1 MTDVELG
8 PETVEVH
15 LENGSRKLAC
25 PECGAASPRYDT
37 RERKWRHLDTM
48 QYMTVLVAEVPR
60 VKCGDHGVRQV
71 RVPWAE
77 VGSGFTAQFE
87 RLAIDWLGESNLSA
101 VARLLRLSW
110 DQIDG
115 VQQRAVGRGL
125 ARRTLRPTR
134 HLGVDET
141 SFQRRH
147 EYVTVVVDSS
157 HGTVVHVADGRGREA
172 LGKFLQGAP
181 ASWLSQVE
189 TLAMDMWGPYIS
201 AASEHLDKP
210 LERIV
215 FDKFHV
221 AKLLGD
227 AVDRVRRQEHR
238 DLRSDGDDRLSGTRY
253 LWLRNPDHMT
263 SEQELRFE
271 ELRNSALKTAR
282 AWAIKELAM
291 TVWETSAADDA
302 EQAWASWYSWAIRS
316 RLAPIK
322 KVAKTLRHYLWGIV
336 NAMKT
341 GVTNAMS
348 EGLNTK
354 IQNIKR
360 AARGF
365 RNRERFRNAIYF
377 HLGGLDLYPRPVA
390 HTKS

>member
-15 LENGSRKLAC
+15 LENGSGKLAC

-87 RLAIDWLGESNLSA
+87 RLAIDWLRESNLSA

-181 ASWLSQVE
+181 ASWLSP
-189 TLAMDMWGPYIS
+189 TPILATAVPTADPTHLRTRHQLPVRPCDHAGEAVLHVLTQGVVRGKLGDLRTAGAPLRVPLRSRGPIGYGT
-201 AASEHLDKP
+201 AAS
-210 LERIV
+210 RR
-215 FDKFHV
+215 V
-221 AKLLGD
+221 AAQL
-227 AVDRVRRQEHR
+227 
-238 DLRSDGDDRLSGTRY
+238 
-253 LWLRNPDHMT
+253 P
-263 SEQELRFE
+263 
-271 ELRNSALKTAR
+271 
-282 AWAIKELAM
+282 
-291 TVWETSAADDA
+291 
-302 EQAWASWYSWAIRS
+302 
-316 RLAPIK
+316 
-322 KVAKTLRHYLWGIV
+322 
-336 NAMKT
+336 
-341 GVTNAMS
+341 
-348 EGLNTK
+348 
-354 IQNIKR
+354 
-360 AARGF
+360 
-365 RNRERFRNAIYF
+365 RNRRR
-377 HLGGLDLYPRPVA
+377 
-390 HTKS
+390 